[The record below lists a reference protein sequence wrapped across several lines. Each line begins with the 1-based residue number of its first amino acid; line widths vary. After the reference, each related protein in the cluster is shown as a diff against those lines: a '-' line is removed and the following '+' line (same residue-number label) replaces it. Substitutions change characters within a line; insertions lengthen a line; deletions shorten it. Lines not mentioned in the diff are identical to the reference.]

1 TLAVNNLDEV
11 GPVFTSGT
19 LADAIDENS
28 GASSVIYTAATDDAT
43 AVYSLSGTDA
53 SLFSINS
60 ATGEVTLL
68 ADADYETKPS
78 YSFTVTATDGAGNH
92 TDQIVTLA
100 VNNLDEVAPTITSGA
115 TATAIDENSGAGS
128 VIYTATADDSADIS
142 DGVTFSLSGDD
153 AAYFS
158 INSATGEVTLLADAD
173 YETKSS
179 YSFVVTATDG
189 AGNFTN
195 QTVTLAVND
204 LDDTAPDVSIVLAP
218 AQVQL
223 GYATVQDY
231 FPQITEVGS
240 DGAYAVTWLG
250 RDSDWDYSIFV
261 QAFSADGSLNG
272 TIVPLTAPN
281 HYDYGPQITAVG
293 SDGAYVVTWYG
304 ADSANDYSIFVQAF
318 NADGSLNGTA
328 VQLEALGNTTGHDFD
343 PQITAVGSDG
353 AYVVTWNGAD
363 SANDY
368 SIFVQA
374 FKADGSFNGD
384 TVQLEAP
391 GNTTYPQIT
400 AVGTDGAYVVT
411 WYGDDSDGDYSIFVQ
426 AFKADGSFNG
436 DTVQLEVPGNTT
448 ADDWYP
454 QITAVGTDGAYV
466 VTWYGADSGG
476 DDSIFVQ
483 AFDADGSLSGTTVQ
497 LEALGNNAGH
507 DLLPQI
513 TSVGSDGAY
522 VVTWYGY
529 DGVGYGGNTSI
540 FIQAFNA
547 EGSLDGSTVQLEAL
561 GNTTGEDYAP
571 QITAVGSDGA
581 YVVTWYGEDSNN
593 DYSVF
598 VQAFDADGSFNGATV
613 QLEALGN
620 TTGDDYDPQITA
632 VGSDGAYVV
641 TWYGEN
647 SDGNNSIFMQA
658 FNADGSLVMDSTYE
672 TGELVTLQSSEA
684 GTVYLVSDT
693 VTVTSESDIT
703 SASSHLWVAATLAAA
718 GTVTVDTTA
727 LAYGDY
733 YAYAVDNAGN
743 LSLVSDERVTLAD
756 QTAPTFTSDATIPAI
771 DENSGENVVIYT
783 ATTDDAAAV
792 YSLSGTDASLFS
804 INSATGE
811 VTLLA
816 DADYET
822 KSSYSFTVTAT
833 DGAGNHTDQT
843 VTLAV
848 NNLDEVAPTITSGDT
863 ATAID
868 ENSGAG
874 QVVYTATADDSADIS
889 DGVSFSLSGT
899 DASLFSINSVT
910 GEVTLLAD
918 ADYETKSSY
927 NFTVIATD
935 GAGHFT
941 DQTVTL
947 AVNNLDEAAPTITS
961 GDTATAIDENS
972 GASTVVYTATA
983 DDSADISDGVSFSL
997 SGADAAYF
1005 SIDAS
1010 TGEVTLLADADYETK
1025 SSYSFTVTATDGA
1038 GNYTDQTVTLTVN
1051 NLDELAPTITSGA
1064 IATAIDENSGAGQVV
1079 YTAAADDSA
1088 DISSGVSFS
1097 LSGDDA
1103 AYFSI
1108 NSATG
1113 EVTLLADA
1121 DYETKDSYNFTVTA
1135 IDGAGNH
1142 TDQIVTLA
1150 VNNLDEVAP
1159 TITSGATATA
1169 IDENSGAGQVVYT
1182 AAADDSADISS
1193 GVSFLL
1199 SGDDAAYFSIDASTG
1214 EVTLLADADYETKA
1228 SYSFIV
1234 TATDG
1239 AGNHTDQ
1246 IVTLAVNNLDE
1257 IAPTITSGATATSID
1272 ENSGAGQVVYTATAD
1287 DSADISDGVS
1297 FSLSGT
1303 DASLFS
1309 INSVT
1314 GEVTLLADA
1323 DYETKSSYNF
1333 TVIATDGAGH
1343 FTDQTVTL
1351 AVNNL
1356 DEAAPTITSGD
1367 TATAIDENS
1376 GASTVVYTATADD
1389 SADISDGVSFSLSG
1403 ADAAYFSID
1412 ASTGEVTLLA
1422 DADYET
1428 KPDYSFTVVA
1438 TDGAGNVT
1446 DQAVTLAVNNFD
1458 DTAPV
1463 ISSGSSVSVDENTAI
1478 DSVIHTVTADD
1489 SGDISGGVTFSLSGD
1504 DAALFS
1510 IDASTGDVSL
1520 NTILDAETRT
1530 DYSLIIT
1537 VTDAAGNYSSQAVAL
1552 TVNDLDE
1559 SAPTFTS
1566 GAAGYVVSWT
1576 TADDGDGSG

>member
-1 TLAVNNLDEV
+1 IDENSGASSVIYTAATDDATAVYSLSGTDASLFSINSATGEVTLLADADYESKSSYNFTVIATDGAGNHTDQTVTLAVNNLDEAAPSITSGAIATAIDENSGAGSVIYTATADDSADISDGVTFSLSGDDAAYFSIDASTGEVTLLADADYETKSSYNFTVIASDGAGHFTDQTVTLAVNNLDEV

-68 ADADYETKPS
+68 ADADYETKSS
-78 YSFTVTATDGAGNH
+78 YSFTVTATDGAGNHTDQTVTLAVNNLDEAAPSITSGATATSIDENSGAGQVVYTAVADDSADISDGVTFSLSGTDAAYFTIDTNTGEVTLKADADYETKSSYSFTVTATDGAGHFTDQIVTLAVNDLDESGPVFNSGTLADAIDENSGASSVIYTAATDDATAVYSLSGTDASLFSINSATGEVTLLADADYESKSSYNFTVIATDGAGNH

-293 SDGAYVVTWYG
+293 SGGAYVVTWYG

-598 VQAFDADGSFNGATV
+598 VQAFNADGSFNGATV

-658 FNADGSLVMDSTYE
+658 FNADGSLVEDSTYE

-822 KSSYSFTVTAT
+822 KPSYSFTVTAT
-833 DGAGNHTDQT
+833 
-843 VTLAV
+843 
-848 NNLDEVAPTITSGDT
+848 
-863 ATAID
+863 
-868 ENSGAG
+868 
-874 QVVYTATADDSADIS
+874 
-889 DGVSFSLSGT
+889 
-899 DASLFSINSVT
+899 
-910 GEVTLLAD
+910 
-918 ADYETKSSY
+918 
-927 NFTVIATD
+927 
-935 GAGHFT
+935 
-941 DQTVTL
+941 
-947 AVNNLDEAAPTITS
+947 
-961 GDTATAIDENS
+961 
-972 GASTVVYTATA
+972 
-983 DDSADISDGVSFSL
+983 
-997 SGADAAYF
+997 
-1005 SIDAS
+1005 
-1010 TGEVTLLADADYETK
+1010 
-1025 SSYSFTVTATDGA
+1025 
-1038 GNYTDQTVTLTVN
+1038 
-1051 NLDELAPTITSGA
+1051 
-1064 IATAIDENSGAGQVV
+1064 
-1079 YTAAADDSA
+1079 
-1088 DISSGVSFS
+1088 
-1097 LSGDDA
+1097 
-1103 AYFSI
+1103 
-1108 NSATG
+1108 
-1113 EVTLLADA
+1113 
-1121 DYETKDSYNFTVTA
+1121 
-1135 IDGAGNH
+1135 DGAGNH

-1182 AAADDSADISS
+1182 A
-1193 GVSFLL
+1193 
-1199 SGDDAAYFSIDASTG
+1199 
-1214 EVTLLADADYETKA
+1214 
-1228 SYSFIV
+1228 
-1234 TATDG
+1234 
-1239 AGNHTDQ
+1239 
-1246 IVTLAVNNLDE
+1246 
-1257 IAPTITSGATATSID
+1257 
-1272 ENSGAGQVVYTATAD
+1272 TAD
-1287 DSADISDGVS
+1287 DSADISDGV
-1297 FSLSGT
+1297 
-1303 DASLFS
+1303 
-1309 INSVT
+1309 
-1314 GEVTLLADA
+1314 
-1323 DYETKSSYNF
+1323 
-1333 TVIATDGAGH
+1333 
-1343 FTDQTVTL
+1343 
-1351 AVNNL
+1351 
-1356 DEAAPTITSGD
+1356 
-1367 TATAIDENS
+1367 
-1376 GASTVVYTATADD
+1376 
-1389 SADISDGVSFSLSG
+1389 
-1403 ADAAYFSID
+1403 
-1412 ASTGEVTLLA
+1412 
-1422 DADYET
+1422 
-1428 KPDYSFTVVA
+1428 
-1438 TDGAGNVT
+1438 
-1446 DQAVTLAVNNFD
+1446 
-1458 DTAPV
+1458 
-1463 ISSGSSVSVDENTAI
+1463 
-1478 DSVIHTVTADD
+1478 
-1489 SGDISGGVTFSLSGD
+1489 
-1504 DAALFS
+1504 
-1510 IDASTGDVSL
+1510 
-1520 NTILDAETRT
+1520 
-1530 DYSLIIT
+1530 
-1537 VTDAAGNYSSQAVAL
+1537 
-1552 TVNDLDE
+1552 
-1559 SAPTFTS
+1559 
-1566 GAAGYVVSWT
+1566 
-1576 TADDGDGSG
+1576 